1 MITEGGSYAI
11 SEKLNKMKRI
21 GFSSLT
27 LCLFLLVSLASVP
40 AYADDSGSGSEIAL
54 SASGENNLVKVS
66 ATTPAGS
73 AAANGAGE
81 RYSNIDPLAAD
92 SAETVSH
99 RINRKALHWCLE
111 RLRVTVSSHVCL
123 KAFEASQ
130 TETDEETAEESIPD
144 DVVMNM
150 AIAHARIDGAGVII
164 TPGRDW
170 VYAGVPVLARAQT
183 SSVDTAVELF
193 NLTFP
198 VHFEA
203 TEFVFDFHDGQA
215 PTRSATPGIPYPD
228 MTIQGTYYQPDTMQ
242 HVTLHVTWRAS
253 VTHPLTGQ
261 TLTLDAALKT
271 TENSREFRVEKPRV
285 RLVAP

>member
-1 MITEGGSYAI
+1 MERQNEMPKAFLRSILSLLFLPCFIPSACAENDET
-11 SEKLNKMKRI
+11 
-21 GFSSLT
+21 SSLSFDT
-27 LCLFLLVSLASVP
+27 EASSDTVTI
-40 AYADDSGSGSEIAL
+40 IAR
-54 SASGENNLVKVS
+54 SPSS
-66 ATTPAGS
+66 S
-73 AAANGAGE
+73 AANGAGE
-81 RYSNIDPLAAD
+81 SYSNVAPLPSASAD
-92 SAETVSH
+92 AVSH
-99 RINRKALHWCLE
+99 RVNRKALHWCLE
-111 RLRVTVSSHVCL
+111 RLRETVSSHVCL
-123 KAFEASQ
+123 KAFEPSQ
-130 TETDEETAEESIPD
+130 TEIEDETSESIPD
-144 DVVMNM
+144 EVVMQM

-183 SSVDTAVELF
+183 SSVDTSVELF
-193 NLTFP
+193 GLTIP

-228 MTIQGTYYQPDTMQ
+228 MTIQGTYYQPDIMQ

-253 VTHPLTGQ
+253 VTHPLTGG

-271 TENSREFRVEKPRV
+271 TENSRQFKVEKPRV

>member
-1 MITEGGSYAI
+1 M
-11 SEKLNKMKRI
+11 SEELNKVKRVKFPV
-21 GFSSLT
+21 FS
-27 LCLFLLVSLASVP
+27 LCLFLIISLTTVSS
-40 AYADDSGSGSEIAL
+40 YADDSGSSSEIAL
-54 SASGENNLVKVS
+54 SASGENNLVQVTGTMPS
-66 ATTPAGS
+66 S
-73 AAANGAGE
+73 SAANGAGE
-81 RYSNIDPLAAD
+81 SYSNVTPLPSASAD
-92 SAETVSH
+92 AVSH
-99 RINRKALHWCLE
+99 RVNRKALHWCLE
-111 RLRVTVSSHVCL
+111 RLRETVSSHVCL
-123 KAFEASQ
+123 KAFEPSQ
-130 TETDEETAEESIPD
+130 TEIEDETSESIPD
-144 DVVMNM
+144 EVVMQM

-183 SSVDTAVELF
+183 SSVDTSVELF
-193 NLTFP
+193 GLTIP

-228 MTIQGTYYQPDTMQ
+228 MTIQGTYYQPKIMQ

-253 VTHPLTGQ
+253 VTHPLTGG

-271 TENSREFRVEKPRV
+271 TENSRQFKVEKPRV

>member
-1 MITEGGSYAI
+1 MPKAFLRSLI
-11 SEKLNKMKRI
+11 SLVLLLCFAPSACAENDER
-21 GFSSLT
+21 SSLSFDT
-27 LCLFLLVSLASVP
+27 EASSDTVTV
-40 AYADDSGSGSEIAL
+40 IAR
-54 SASGENNLVKVS
+54 S
-66 ATTPAGS
+66 PAGS

-92 SAETVSH
+92 SGEAVSH

-183 SSVDTAVELF
+183 SSIDTAVELF
-193 NLTFP
+193 NLTIP